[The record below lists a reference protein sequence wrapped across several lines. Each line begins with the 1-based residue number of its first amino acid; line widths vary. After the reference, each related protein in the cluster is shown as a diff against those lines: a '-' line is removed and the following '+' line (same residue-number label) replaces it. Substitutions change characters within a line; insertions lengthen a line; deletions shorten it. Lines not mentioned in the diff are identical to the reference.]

1 MTTLL
6 TGRMR
11 QALLIEVMCSWI
23 LTSTEGA
30 NHPLCLL
37 RTRLSKRGLRYR
49 ILRFLRALRN
59 SRRVDIKSTTSF
71 RGFTSAES
79 SSSVSAEDGIAAV
92 GDALGFNAS
101 QKAALQLMA
110 MQPDKVPQKNNSVRV
125 EIEIDP
131 EIAEASEV
139 LQGLSEDF

>member
-1 MTTLL
+1 MDFWNA
-6 TGRMR
+6 M
-11 QALLIEVMCSWI
+11 
-23 LTSTEGA
+23 
-30 NHPLCLL
+30 
-37 RTRLSKRGLRYR
+37 
-49 ILRFLRALRN
+49 
-59 SRRVDIKSTTSF
+59 SF
-71 RGFTSAES
+71 GT
-79 SSSVSAEDGIAAV
+79 AV

-139 LQGLSEDF
+139 LQSLSEDF

>member
-1 MTTLL
+1 MDFWNA
-6 TGRMR
+6 M
-11 QALLIEVMCSWI
+11 
-23 LTSTEGA
+23 
-30 NHPLCLL
+30 
-37 RTRLSKRGLRYR
+37 
-49 ILRFLRALRN
+49 
-59 SRRVDIKSTTSF
+59 SF
-71 RGFTSAES
+71 G
-79 SSSVSAEDGIAAV
+79 AAV

-139 LQGLSEDF
+139 LQGLSGDT

>member
-1 MTTLL
+1 MDFWNA
-6 TGRMR
+6 M
-11 QALLIEVMCSWI
+11 
-23 LTSTEGA
+23 
-30 NHPLCLL
+30 
-37 RTRLSKRGLRYR
+37 
-49 ILRFLRALRN
+49 
-59 SRRVDIKSTTSF
+59 SF
-71 RGFTSAES
+71 G
-79 SSSVSAEDGIAAV
+79 AAV

-139 LQGLSEDF
+139 LQSLSEDF

>member
-1 MTTLL
+1 MDFWNA
-6 TGRMR
+6 M
-11 QALLIEVMCSWI
+11 SF
-23 LTSTEGA
+23 GA
-30 NHPLCLL
+30 
-37 RTRLSKRGLRYR
+37 
-49 ILRFLRALRN
+49 
-59 SRRVDIKSTTSF
+59 
-71 RGFTSAES
+71 E
-79 SSSVSAEDGIAAV
+79 V